1 VGVGFG
7 AGRGLAGVGAGGG
20 VVATGVAATGTA
32 AADGWAT
39 VVRALQPVTATA
51 AANASMV
58 MIRTGRIAT
67 SPKKHD
73 P

>member
-1 VGVGFG
+1 
-7 AGRGLAGVGAGGG
+7 
-20 VVATGVAATGTA
+20 
-32 AADGWAT
+32 